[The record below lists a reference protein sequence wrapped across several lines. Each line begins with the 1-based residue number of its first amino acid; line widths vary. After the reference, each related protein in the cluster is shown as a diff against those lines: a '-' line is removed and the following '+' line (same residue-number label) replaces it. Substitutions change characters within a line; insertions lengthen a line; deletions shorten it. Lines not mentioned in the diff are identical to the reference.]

1 MQELMNDEHYGY
13 KQYIR
18 MEAGPFQEILARI
31 EHCINKR
38 NTTFRMALPA
48 AMKLAFT
55 LLYLATGESYSS
67 LRFSFRVLR
76 TSISIVIRKVCRA
89 IIEEY
94 HDEMLKCPETA
105 EDWRQVAKSFE
116 RK

>member
-1 MQELMNDEHYGY
+1 MQELMNDERYGY

-18 MEAGPFQEILARI
+18 MEAGQFQEILARI
-31 EHCINKR
+31 EHCICKR
-38 NTTFRMALPA
+38 NTNFRIALPA
-48 AMKLAFT
+48 GMKLAFT
-55 LLYLATGESYSS
+55 LRYIATGESYSS
-67 LRFSFRVLR
+67 LRFSFRVSR
-76 TSISIVIRKVCRA
+76 TSISIRKVCRA